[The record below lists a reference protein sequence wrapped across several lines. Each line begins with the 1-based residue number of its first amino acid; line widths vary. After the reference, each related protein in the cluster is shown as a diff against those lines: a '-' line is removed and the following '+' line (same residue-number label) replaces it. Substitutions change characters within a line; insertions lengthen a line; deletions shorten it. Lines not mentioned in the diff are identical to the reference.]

1 MAIGKTIFH
10 SENRTDGR
18 DRLYNTRIAMNRRQ
32 RTVFL
37 ALTLMSWPAF
47 ASDTTQ
53 DEGSDIDQPAP
64 ALESEAKGIIPEGG
78 LTASTQPITP
88 IAALP
93 DHNPYDQG
101 LQELAIAQGL
111 VQKGRMEA
119 ASDVSLQ
126 AYDDLRA
133 SYIPRRNKKKRKKLI
148 MDRHQAATVYISSSL
163 AYIEEYVKGAGNGA
177 HAMEEGRQR
186 TADLRDVSVNYPE
199 LNAKVTR
206 ALERYTVSSST
217 TVTPSTSTLH

>member
-1 MAIGKTIFH
+1 
-10 SENRTDGR
+10 
-18 DRLYNTRIAMNRRQ
+18 MNRRQ

-37 ALTLMSWPAF
+37 ALTLASWPAF

-53 DEGSDIDQPAP
+53 DEGGDMDQPAP

-93 DHNPYDQG
+93 QHNSYDQG
-101 LQELAIAQGL
+101 LQELTIAQGL
-111 VQKGRMEA
+111 LQKGRMEA

-133 SYIPRRNKKKRKKLI
+133 TYIPRRNKKKRKKLLS
-148 MDRHQAATVYISSSL
+148 DRHLAATVYITSSL
-163 AYIEEYVKGAGNGA
+163 AYIDDYVKEAGGGGRA
-177 HAMEEGRQR
+177 IEEGRER
-186 TADLRDVSVNYPE
+186 AADLRDVSVNYPE
-199 LNAKVTR
+199 LNVKVTR
-206 ALERYTVSSST
+206 ALERYTVASST
-217 TVTPSTSTLH
+217 AVAPSTSTK